1 MPQIHPYCFALRY
14 IWYHSTTESYFLL
27 HARRLVDCFKSK
39 YVLLLN
45 TVTLALC
52 ASEFHT
58 VHYCS
63 DVVQRSSHRDDLS
76 NQRSNQNY
84 VFLQVLAS
92 NCSVRCNFLALVK
105 RNISTLLNNNRDLL
119 SPRLF
124 C

>member
-1 MPQIHPYCFALRY
+1 MRHVEIRRYLESGRYGFVRRFLSFARKTRRVICFGIRSIELLCRSTVQVVNKLSTY
-14 IWYHSTTESYFLL
+14 STTESYFLL

-63 DVVQRSSHRDDLS
+63 DVVQR
-76 NQRSNQNY
+76 Y
-84 VFLQVLAS
+84 AFY
-92 NCSVRCNFLALVK
+92 
-105 RNISTLLNNNRDLL
+105 
-119 SPRLF
+119 
-124 C
+124 